1 MIAERQQSK
10 EGHRYVNASLITD
23 KHDLFWLTAS
33 FRTLG
38 LADKLLYTKSAKAK
52 NLSLM
57 SVAVSHLL
65 QTTAMTH
72 MFC

>member
-33 FRTLG
+33 FRTL
-38 LADKLLYTKSAKAK
+38 ADKLLYAKSAKAK
-52 NLSLM
+52 SLSLM
-57 SVAVSHLL
+57 SIAVSHLL